1 MPYSTSNKAGK
12 TVQNILES
20 LPQLIA
26 AAVVDVQ
33 SGMALASHTNSPSF
47 NPEAA
52 AAYNAE
58 VVKQK
63 LKALQALKLQN
74 EQIDDILIS
83 LTNQLHLIKV
93 IEGGK
98 KFIYLSVN
106 PRNTNLAIAR
116 EVLREHCEELMP
128 A

>member
-1 MPYSTSNKAGK
+1 MAFSTTNAAGK
-12 TVQNILES
+12 TVQNILDS

-33 SGMALASHTNSPSF
+33 SGLALASHSNSPTF

-63 LKALQALKLQN
+63 LKAMAALKLQG
-74 EQIDDILIS
+74 EQIDDILIT
-83 LTNQLHLIKV
+83 LTNQLHLIKLL
-93 IEGGK
+93 EGGK
-98 KFIYLSVN
+98 KFIYLAVD
-106 PRNTNLAIAR
+106 PRDTSLAIAR
-116 EVLREHCEELMP
+116 EVLREQLQP
-128 A
+128 ATVA